1 MRTNESTRRSAGRHA
16 LLLGIAAALT
26 LGVLGTGAIAQ
37 SNEGPPRRWALTAD
51 EGGAARK
58 VGAEPATTDEAD
70 ADAEP
75 GDPTKRYVPLPA
87 AEGWNASLVI
97 DSGKTGI
104 WTVRAVPMLEAYGTP
119 QIIGLDD
126 DGRCKIMVGY
136 SGKWSPIDV
145 IHDGK
150 WLGGL
155 AFDDVD
161 PRIEGRELYTGG
173 QQGNLYMLVPYADG
187 GVDARRIDRF
197 EGREIHTLLS
207 GDLDPS
213 TDGNELLVFTRPGG
227 LWRVT
232 PTGEHGRFE
241 STKIQDLP
249 GRVRDAVVLGKNS
262 AGFTEILTASRNG
275 RLDILTFSGS
285 STPESRTVY
294 RASMGLGR
302 LARRPMREGEPDVI
316 YATHD
321 DGRILRFQVGGDA
334 WKHETIYH
342 GPQGPRGIAPGV
354 FNSDKSVETVAVFG
368 YSGRVELLER
378 RADTWTVKTI
388 FEDRDKGH
396 WLAPAELDGRNATT
410 ELIGSG
416 YGGRIFLLSRPPGYG
431 HSDRAPATKV
441 EK

>member
-1 MRTNESTRRSAGRHA
+1 MQTNESNRRAAVWHA
-16 LLLGIAAALT
+16 IVIGVATSLT
-26 LGVLGTGAIAQ
+26 LPGACAWAQ
-37 SNEGPPRRWALTAD
+37 TNEAPPRRWAKSAD
-51 EGGAARK
+51 EGRPTRATDAAAPSK
-58 VGAEPATTDEAD
+58 ETSKAKD
-70 ADAEP
+70 EP

-87 AEGWNASLVI
+87 AEGWDASLVI
-97 DSGKTGI
+97 DNGKTGI
-104 WTVRAVPMLEAYGTP
+104 WTVRAVPLLEAYGTP

-126 DGRCKIMVGY
+126 TGRCKIMVGY

-145 IHDGK
+145 VHDGK

-173 QQGNLYMLVPYADG
+173 QNGNLYMLVSYPDG
-187 GVDARRIDRF
+187 GVDARRIARF

-207 GDLDPS
+207 GNLDPV
-213 TDGNELLVFTRPGG
+213 TDGNEILVFTRPGG

-249 GRVRDAVVLGKNS
+249 GRVRDALVLGKNS

-275 RLDILTFSGS
+275 RLDILTFSGGA
-285 STPESRTVY
+285 TPDSRTVY
-294 RASMGLGR
+294 EASMGLGR

-321 DGRILRFQVGGDA
+321 DGRVLRFRVGGDS
-334 WKHETIYH
+334 WKHETIYY
-342 GPQGPRGIAPGV
+342 GPQGPRGVAPGT
-354 FNSDKSVETVAVFG
+354 FTSDTSVETVAVFG

-431 HSDRAPATKV
+431 LSDRAPATEVAK
-441 EK
+441 